1 MDISKMQI
9 KVNRQTEKI
18 KIKRILDVNVKEK
31 ILERKRR
38 KYVINIWE
46 HHIWTPTRQPVNVRS

>member
-31 ILERKRR
+31 SLGRKRR
-38 KYVINIWE
+38 K
-46 HHIWTPTRQPVNVRS
+46 

>member
-1 MDISKMQI
+1 MQI
-9 KVNRQTEKI
+9 KVNRKTEKI